1 MAYSL
6 YRKRADTMS
15 PIFLPHPIK
24 PPTGEEGSVIF
35 WAIFLVLLGCG
46 AVCLYLGYRAPA
58 EKAKEAGELIAKG
71 YCFLIANV
79 AMLIYRRFFSGY
91 S

>member
-1 MAYSL
+1 
-6 YRKRADTMS
+6 MS
-15 PIFLPHPIK
+15 QLFLPHRIQ
-24 PPTGEEGSVIF
+24 PPTDEERSVFF

-46 AVCLYLGYRAPA
+46 AVCLYYGYRAPA
-58 EKAKEAGELIAKG
+58 EKAKEAGEAIAMG
-71 YCFLIANV
+71 YGFLVASV